1 MICRRHQNKSRKWL
15 ARHYWSGSGG
25 RNIFSVKG
33 KTKQGD
39 REYSVIRLSAIGIRR
54 HIKIRATAN
63 PYTQED
69 AYYFWQRRHKKE
81 SRLLPILGSKACQL
95 QWA

>member
-1 MICRRHQNKSRKWL
+1 MRNIAGINEKNRKRL
-15 ARHYWSGSGG
+15 ESLNRFGK
-25 RNIFSVKG
+25 NIFSVKD

-39 REYSVIRLSAIGIRR
+39 REYSVTRLSAIGIRR
-54 HIKIRATAN
+54 HIKIRASAN

-69 AYYFWQRRHKKE
+69 AYYFWRRRHKKE
-81 SRLLPILGSKACQL
+81 SRLLPALGSKACQL